1 MLFAISCNIKRY
13 HNSPGDFLYND
24 YIQFFEEKGIN
35 ILPVSNAC
43 KDIGLYFNRLKVE
56 GLILSGGNDLG
67 IEPAR
72 DSQEKLLL
80 SLAIDLRLPVFGICR
95 GMQFVNCYFGGGFP
109 IDIVTTDKN
118 IEDHVVSNH
127 EIKIVDSKWK
137 DLIGKDRVNTNS
149 FHRQGLIMDQISKEL
164 EVLAISVS
172 SGLVEA
178 LCHKEYPIV
187 GIQWHPERKS
197 PDNQVNDII
206 LKSLKDR
213 TCYWSAK

>member
-164 EVLAISVS
+164 EVLAISES
-172 SGLVEA
+172 SGFVEA

-197 PDNQVNDII
+197 PDNHVNDII
-206 LKSLKDR
+206 LKSLKDQ

>member
-1 MLFAISCNIKRY
+1 MLFAMSCNIKRF

-35 ILPVSNAC
+35 ILPVSNAYRN
-43 KDIGLYFNRLKVE
+43 IEFYFNQFKVE

-67 IEPAR
+67 SEPTR
-72 DSQEKLLL
+72 DSQERLLL
-80 SLAIDLRLPVFGICR
+80 NLAIELKLPVFGICR
-95 GMQFVNCYFGGGFP
+95 GMQFINYYFGGESP
-109 IDIVTTDKN
+109 IGIVTTDKN
-118 IEDHVVSNH
+118 IENHVVSSH
-127 EIKIVDSKWK
+127 EIMVVDSKWK
-137 DLIGKDRVNTNS
+137 DLIGKDKVSTNS
-149 FHRQGLIMDQISKEL
+149 FHRQGLIVDQISKEI
-164 EVLAISVS
+164 EVLAISE
-172 SGLVEA
+172 GDGIVEA
-178 LCHKEYPIV
+178 LYHKEYPVV

>member
-35 ILPVSNAC
+35 ILPVSNAS
-43 KDIGLYFNRLKVE
+43 KSIELYFNRFKVE
-56 GLILSGGNDLG
+56 GLILTGGNDLG
-67 IEPAR
+67 SEPAR
-72 DSQEKLLL
+72 DLQEELLL
-80 SLAIDLRLPVFGICR
+80 SLAIELKLPVFGICR
-95 GMQFVNCYFGGGFP
+95 GMQFINYYFGGGFP
-109 IDIVTTDKN
+109 IDIVATDKN

-127 EIKIVDSKWK
+127 EVKIVDSKWK
-137 DLIGKDRVNTNS
+137 NLIGKHRVNTNS
-149 FHRQGLIMDQISKEL
+149 FHRQGLIMDQLSKEL
-164 EVLAISVS
+164 KVLAISES

-178 LCHKEYPIV
+178 LCHKKYPIV

-206 LKSLKDR
+206 MKSLKDKS
-213 TCYWSAK
+213 CYWSAK